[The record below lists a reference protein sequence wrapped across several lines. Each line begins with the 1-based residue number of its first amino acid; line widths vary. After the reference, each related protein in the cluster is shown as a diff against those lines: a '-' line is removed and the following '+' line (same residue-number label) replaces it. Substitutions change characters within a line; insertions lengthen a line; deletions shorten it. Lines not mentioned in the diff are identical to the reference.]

1 MSGAAILPQ
10 TLEPQV
16 NGQFPPDNLVP
27 PADPVLSV
35 SYIVTVMPV
44 VAVSHHSSL
53 ERPGSPVFYVF
64 AALHP
69 VSKIGSMDQVSGSPK
84 ISYARVVAG
93 ANTPMV
99 VEPSPSLDDVIV
111 NSDDVKVD
119 RSGPFTSFDFSERV
133 HDHIDHSMRRSLIVR
148 LLGRSIGYKML
159 MGSEASCSDSVQ
171 ASVHREGHPEVIRV
185 EKEVYGPWMLAPS
198 RFRQSRKDNNLS
210 KGTSSIPGSSGGSRF
225 AMLGNNADMKLVPA
239 GGRVELDTAACS

>member
-35 SYIVTVMPV
+35 SYVVTVMPV

-53 ERPGSPVFYVF
+53 ERPGSPVFYVLESSE
-64 AALHP
+64 ALHP

-159 MGSEASCSDSVQ
+159 M
-171 ASVHREGHPEVIRV
+171 VHREGHPEVIRV

>member
-119 RSGPFTSFDFSERV
+119 RS
-133 HDHIDHSMRRSLIVR
+133 
-148 LLGRSIGYKML
+148 
-159 MGSEASCSDSVQ
+159 SEASCSDSVQ